1 MKIGLL
7 TVGTE
12 ILLGDTLNT
21 NLSSLGNILYNS
33 GFTLNSEIT
42 VSDNEADITEG
53 FKFLESKNE
62 VIIIC
67 GGLGPTEDDI
77 TKEVISKYLNLEL
90 ILDNEH
96 VAWMEDRWKSRG
108 LKMPE
113 TNIKQALVPDGSI
126 KLNNTKGTAPGLHL
140 EINNKKNVFIL
151 PGPPNEFIPLV
162 SDELIPFLENNYKD
176 NKRDYK
182 FILFYNQA
190 ESFLA
195 SEINKFKP
203 KDIDIAYLAS
213 KGIIKLRYDKN
224 SLSKQDCE
232 KFLMDIK
239 ENFSDDI
246 LAYENVDISSI
257 LFDLLKS
264 NNLTITTVESIT
276 GGLIASKLTQ
286 NPGISNNY
294 ISGDIVYTSLSK
306 SKLLNVDLDIDDWE
320 ELSIELC
327 FASLKKY
334 ESNISISILG
344 EAGPITSS
352 QYPIGKIFIAIS
364 NSEKTQ
370 VTEHKLNG
378 NRSEIIERASNKAIW
393 ELIKFIKSL
402 Y

>member
-33 GFTLNSEIT
+33 GFTLSKEIT
-42 VSDNEADITEG
+42 VTDDEAEITDG
-53 FKFLESKNE
+53 FKFLESIND

-90 ILDNEH
+90 ILDNDH
-96 VAWMEDRWKSRG
+96 VSWMEDRWKSRG

-113 TNIKQALVPDGSI
+113 TNIKQALVPDGSK
-126 KLNNTKGTAPGLHL
+126 KLTNTKGTAPGLHL
-140 EINNKKNVFIL
+140 KIDNKNIFVL

-162 SDELIPFLENNYKD
+162 KDEVVPFLENTHKV
-176 NKRDYK
+176 NKKDYK

-190 ESFLA
+190 ESYLA
-195 SEINKFKP
+195 SEVNKFKP
-203 KDIDIAYLAS
+203 KGIDIAYLAS

-224 SLSKQDCE
+224 SLSKQDYE
-232 KFLMDIK
+232 KFLIDIK
-239 ENFSDDI
+239 DNFSDDI
-246 LAYENVDISSI
+246 LTYENVDISAI

-264 NNLTITTVESIT
+264 NNLTISTVESIT

-286 NPGISNNY
+286 NPGISKNY
-294 ISGDIVYTSLSK
+294 ISGDIVYTPISK
-306 SKLLNVDLDIDDWE
+306 SKLLNSDLDTEDWE
-320 ELSIELC
+320 ELRIELC
-327 FASLKKY
+327 FASLNKY
-334 ESNISISILG
+334 ETNISISILG

-364 NSEKTQ
+364 NNDKTQ

-393 ELIKFIKSL
+393 ELIKFIKTL
-402 Y
+402 

>member
-21 NLSSLGNILYNS
+21 NLSRLGKILYNS
-33 GFTLNSEIT
+33 GFSLHTELT
-42 VSDNEADITEG
+42 VSDNEPEIING
-53 FKFLESKNE
+53 FKYLENKNDL
-62 VIIIC
+62 IIIS

-77 TKEVISKYLNLEL
+77 TKEVISKYFNLEL
-90 ILDNEH
+90 VLDTKH
-96 VAWMEDRWKSRG
+96 VNWMEQRWKSRG

-113 TNIKQALVPDGSI
+113 TNIKQAFVPQGSK
-126 KLNNTKGTAPGLHL
+126 KLINSKGTAPGLHL
-140 EINNKKNVFIL
+140 DTKNKNIFIL

-162 SDELIPFLENNYKD
+162 NDELIPFLKQSIKGKKKEYE
-176 NKRDYK
+176 

-190 ESFLA
+190 ESHLA
-195 SEINKFKP
+195 NEINKFKP

-213 KGIIKLRYDKN
+213 KGVIKLRYDKN
-224 SLSKQDCE
+224 SISKDEQNN
-232 KFLMDIK
+232 FLLNIK
-239 ENFSDDI
+239 NCFNEDI
-246 LAYENVDISSI
+246 LAYENVDISKI
-257 LFDLLKS
+257 LFDLLKI
-264 NNLTITTVESIT
+264 NDLTISTVESIT
-276 GGLIASKLTQ
+276 GGLIASKLTK
-286 NPGISNNY
+286 NPGISNNF
-294 ISGDIVYTSLSK
+294 ISGDIVYTSLAK
-306 SKLLNVDLDIDDWE
+306 SKLLNFDLDTDDWE

-334 ESNISISILG
+334 DPSISISILG

-352 QYPIGKIFIAIS
+352 QYPVGKIFIAIS
-364 NSEKTQ
+364 NNDKTQ

>member
-21 NLSSLGNILYNS
+21 NLSNLGNILYNS
-33 GFTLNSEIT
+33 GFTLSTELT
-42 VSDNEADITEG
+42 VSDNKTEITEG
-53 FKFLESKNE
+53 YKYLESKNN
-62 VIIIC
+62 VIIVC

-77 TKEVISKYLNLEL
+77 TKEVIAEYLNLEL

-96 VAWMEDRWKSRG
+96 VSWMKERWKFRG

-113 TNIKQALVPDGSI
+113 TNIKQALVPDGAK
-126 KLNNTKGTAPGLHL
+126 KLTNTKGTAPGLHL
-140 EINNKKNVFIL
+140 KIDNKNIFVL

-162 SDELIPFLENNYKD
+162 KDEVVPFLKTTKKG
-176 NKRDYK
+176 NKKEYK

-190 ESFLA
+190 ESYLA
-195 SEINKFKP
+195 SEVNKFKP
-203 KDIDIAYLAS
+203 KDIDIAYLAN

-224 SLSKQDCE
+224 SLSKQDYE
-232 KFLMDIK
+232 KFIIDIK
-239 ENFSDDI
+239 NNFSDDI

-257 LFDLLKS
+257 LFELLKDNS
-264 NNLTITTVESIT
+264 LTISTVESIT

-294 ISGDIVYTSLSK
+294 ISGDIVYTPISK
-306 SKLLNVDLDIDDWE
+306 SKLLNSEQSTEDWE

-334 ESNISISILG
+334 DSNISISILG
-344 EAGPITSS
+344 EAGPLTSS

-364 NSEKTQ
+364 NNDKTQ

-378 NRSEIIERASNKAIW
+378 NRSEIIEKASNKAIW

>member
-33 GFTLNSEIT
+33 GYNLNTELT
-42 VSDNEADITEG
+42 VSDNEEEIIGG
-53 FKFLESKNE
+53 FKYLENKNDL
-62 VIIIC
+62 VIIC

-77 TKEVISKYLNLEL
+77 TKEVISKYLNLKL
-90 ILDNEH
+90 ILDSKH
-96 VAWMEDRWKSRG
+96 VSYMEERWSSRG
-108 LKMPE
+108 LKMPDI
-113 TNIKQALVPDGSI
+113 NIKQALVPYGAK
-126 KLNNTKGTAPGLHL
+126 KLTNTKGTAPGLHI
-140 EINNKKNVFIL
+140 EIDNKNVFIL
-151 PGPPNEFIPLV
+151 PGPPNEFIPIV
-162 SDELIPFLENNYKD
+162 NDELVPFLEVKYKG
-176 NKRDYK
+176 NKRDYR

-190 ESFLA
+190 ESHLA

-224 SLSKQDCE
+224 SISKQDHE
-232 KFLMDIK
+232 KFLLDIK
-239 ENFSDDI
+239 ECFNEDI
-246 LAYENVDISSI
+246 LAYENIHISSI
-257 LFDLLKS
+257 LFDLLKT

-294 ISGDIVYTSLSK
+294 LSGDIVYSSLAK
-306 SKLLNVDLDIDDWE
+306 SKLLNVDLDTEDWE

-334 ESNISISILG
+334 GSNISISILG

-352 QYPIGKIFIAIS
+352 QYPIGKIFICIS
-364 NSEKTQ
+364 NIEKTQ

-378 NRSEIIERASNKAIW
+378 NRTEIIERASNKSIW

>member
-33 GFTLNSEIT
+33 GYNLNTELT
-42 VSDNEADITEG
+42 VSDNEEEIIGG
-53 FKFLESKNE
+53 FKYLESKNDL
-62 VIIIC
+62 VIIC

-77 TKEVISKYLNLEL
+77 TKEVISKYLNLKL
-90 ILDNEH
+90 ILDSKH
-96 VAWMEDRWKSRG
+96 VSYMEERWSSRG
-108 LKMPE
+108 LKMPDI
-113 TNIKQALVPDGSI
+113 NIKQALVPYGAK
-126 KLNNTKGTAPGLHL
+126 KLTNTKGTAPGLHI
-140 EINNKKNVFIL
+140 EIDNKNVFIL
-151 PGPPNEFIPLV
+151 PGPPNEFIPIV
-162 SDELIPFLENNYKD
+162 KDELVPFLEVKYKG
-176 NKRDYK
+176 NKRDYR

-190 ESFLA
+190 ESHLA

-224 SLSKQDCE
+224 SISKQDHE
-232 KFLMDIK
+232 KFLLDIK
-239 ENFSDDI
+239 ECFNEDI
-246 LAYENVDISSI
+246 LAYENIHISSI
-257 LFDLLKS
+257 LFDLLKT

-294 ISGDIVYTSLSK
+294 LSGDIVYSSLAK
-306 SKLLNVDLDIDDWE
+306 SKLLNVDLDTEDWE

-334 ESNISISILG
+334 GSNISISILG

-352 QYPIGKIFIAIS
+352 QYPIGKIFICIS
-364 NSEKTQ
+364 NIEKTQ

-378 NRSEIIERASNKAIW
+378 NRTEIIERASNKSIW

>member
-21 NLSSLGNILYNS
+21 NLSNLGNILYNS
-33 GFTLNSEIT
+33 GFTLSTELT
-42 VSDNEADITEG
+42 VSDNKTEITEG
-53 FKFLESKNE
+53 YKYLESKNN
-62 VIIIC
+62 VIIVC

-77 TKEVISKYLNLEL
+77 TKEVIAEYLNLEL

-96 VAWMEDRWKSRG
+96 VSWMEERWKFRG

-113 TNIKQALVPDGSI
+113 TNIKQALVPDGAK
-126 KLNNTKGTAPGLHL
+126 KLTNTKGTAPGLHL
-140 EINNKKNVFIL
+140 KIDNKNIFVL

-162 SDELIPFLENNYKD
+162 KDEVVPFLKTTKKG
-176 NKRDYK
+176 NKKEYK

-190 ESFLA
+190 ESYLA
-195 SEINKFKP
+195 SEVNKFKP
-203 KDIDIAYLAS
+203 KDIDIAYLAN

-224 SLSKQDCE
+224 SLSKQDYE
-232 KFLMDIK
+232 KFIIDIK
-239 ENFSDDI
+239 NNFSDDI

-257 LFDLLKS
+257 LFELLKDNS
-264 NNLTITTVESIT
+264 LTISTVESIT

-294 ISGDIVYTSLSK
+294 ISGDIVYTPISK
-306 SKLLNVDLDIDDWE
+306 SKLLNSDQSTEDWE

-334 ESNISISILG
+334 DSNISISILG
-344 EAGPITSS
+344 EAGPLTSS

-364 NSEKTQ
+364 NNDKTQ

-378 NRSEIIERASNKAIW
+378 NRSEIIEKASNKAIW

>member
-21 NLSSLGNILYNS
+21 NLSNLGNILYNS
-33 GFTLNSEIT
+33 GFTLSTELT
-42 VSDNEADITEG
+42 VSDNKTEITEG
-53 FKFLESKNE
+53 YKYLESKNN
-62 VIIIC
+62 VIIVC

-77 TKEVISKYLNLEL
+77 TKEVIAEYLNLEL

-96 VAWMEDRWKSRG
+96 VSWMEERWKFRG

-113 TNIKQALVPDGSI
+113 TNIKQALVPDGAK
-126 KLNNTKGTAPGLHL
+126 KLTNTKGTAPGLHL
-140 EINNKKNVFIL
+140 KIDNKNIFVL

-162 SDELIPFLENNYKD
+162 KDEVVPFLKTTQKG
-176 NKRDYK
+176 NKKEYK

-190 ESFLA
+190 ESYLA
-195 SEINKFKP
+195 SEVNKFKP
-203 KDIDIAYLAS
+203 KDIDIAYLAN

-224 SLSKQDCE
+224 SLSKQDYE
-232 KFLMDIK
+232 KFIIDIK
-239 ENFSDDI
+239 NNFSDDI

-257 LFDLLKS
+257 LFELLKDNS
-264 NNLTITTVESIT
+264 LTISTVESIT

-294 ISGDIVYTSLSK
+294 ISGDIVYTPISK
-306 SKLLNVDLDIDDWE
+306 SKLLNSDQSTEDWE

-334 ESNISISILG
+334 DSNISISILG
-344 EAGPITSS
+344 EAGPLTSS

-364 NSEKTQ
+364 NNDKTQ

-378 NRSEIIERASNKAIW
+378 NRSEIIEKASNKAIW

>member
-33 GFTLNSEIT
+33 GFTLSKEIT
-42 VSDNEADITEG
+42 VTDDEAEITDG
-53 FKFLESKNE
+53 FKFLESIND

-90 ILDNEH
+90 ILDNDH
-96 VAWMEDRWKSRG
+96 VSWMEDRWKSRG

-113 TNIKQALVPDGSI
+113 TNIKQALVPDGSK
-126 KLNNTKGTAPGLHL
+126 KLTNTKGTAPGLHL
-140 EINNKKNVFIL
+140 KIDNKNIFVL

-162 SDELIPFLENNYKD
+162 KDEVVPFLENTHKV
-176 NKRDYK
+176 NKKDYK

-190 ESFLA
+190 ESYLA
-195 SEINKFKP
+195 SEVNKFKP
-203 KDIDIAYLAS
+203 KGIDIAYLAS

-224 SLSKQDCE
+224 SLSKQDYE
-232 KFLMDIK
+232 KFLIDIK
-239 ENFSDDI
+239 DNFSDDI
-246 LAYENVDISSI
+246 LTYENVDISAI

-264 NNLTITTVESIT
+264 NNLTISTVESIT

-286 NPGISNNY
+286 NPGISKNY
-294 ISGDIVYTSLSK
+294 ISGDIVYTPISK
-306 SKLLNVDLDIDDWE
+306 SKLLNSDLDTEDWE

-327 FASLKKY
+327 FASLNKY
-334 ESNISISILG
+334 ETNISISILG

-364 NSEKTQ
+364 NNDKTQ

-393 ELIKFIKSL
+393 ELIKFIKTL
-402 Y
+402 

>member
-21 NLSSLGNILYNS
+21 NLSNLGNILYNS
-33 GFTLNSEIT
+33 GFTLSTELT
-42 VSDNEADITEG
+42 VSDNKTEITEG
-53 FKFLESKNE
+53 YKYLESKNN
-62 VIIIC
+62 VIIVC

-77 TKEVISKYLNLEL
+77 TKEVIAEYLNLEL

-96 VAWMEDRWKSRG
+96 VSWMEERWKFRG

-113 TNIKQALVPDGSI
+113 INIKQALVPDGAK
-126 KLNNTKGTAPGLHL
+126 KLTNTKGTAPGLHL
-140 EINNKKNVFIL
+140 KIDNKNIFVL

-162 SDELIPFLENNYKD
+162 KDEVVPFLKTTKKG
-176 NKRDYK
+176 NKKEYK

-190 ESFLA
+190 ESYLA
-195 SEINKFKP
+195 SEVNKFKP
-203 KDIDIAYLAS
+203 KDIDIAYLAN

-224 SLSKQDCE
+224 SLSKQDYE
-232 KFLMDIK
+232 KFIIDIK
-239 ENFSDDI
+239 NNFSDDI

-257 LFDLLKS
+257 LFELLKDNS
-264 NNLTITTVESIT
+264 LTISTVESIT

-294 ISGDIVYTSLSK
+294 ISGDIVYTPISK
-306 SKLLNVDLDIDDWE
+306 SKLLNSDQSTEDWE

-334 ESNISISILG
+334 DSNISISILG
-344 EAGPITSS
+344 EAGPLTSS

-364 NSEKTQ
+364 NNDKTQ

-378 NRSEIIERASNKAIW
+378 NRSEIIEKASNKAIW

>member
-21 NLSSLGNILYNS
+21 NLSSLGKILYNS
-33 GFTLNSEIT
+33 GYSLSTELT
-42 VSDNEADITEG
+42 VSDNEEDIIDG
-53 FKFLESKNE
+53 FKYLENKNDL
-62 VIIIC
+62 IILC

-77 TKEVISKYLNLEL
+77 TKEVISKYLNLKL
-90 ILDNEH
+90 ILDNRH
-96 VAWMEDRWKSRG
+96 VSWMEERWNSRG

-113 TNIKQALVPDGSI
+113 TNIKQALVPDGAK
-126 KLNNTKGTAPGLHL
+126 KLINTKGTAPGLHL
-140 EINNKKNVFIL
+140 EINNKNVFIL
-151 PGPPNEFIPLV
+151 PGPPNEFIPIIK
-162 SDELIPFLENNYKD
+162 DELIPFLENKYKG

-190 ESFLA
+190 ESYLA
-195 SEINKFKP
+195 NEINKFKP
-203 KDIDIAYLAS
+203 KEIDIAYLAS

-224 SLSKQDCE
+224 SISKEEHD
-232 KFLMDIK
+232 KFLIDIK
-239 ENFSDDI
+239 DNFYDDI
-246 LAYENVDISSI
+246 LAYENVEISSI
-257 LFDLLKS
+257 LFDLLKT
-264 NNLTITTVESIT
+264 NKLTITTVESIT

-286 NPGISNNY
+286 NPGISKNY
-294 ISGDIVYTSLSK
+294 ISGDIVYSALAK
-306 SKLLNVDLDIDDWE
+306 SKLLDVDLKTENWE

-334 ESNISISILG
+334 DSNISLSILG

-352 QYPIGKIFIAIS
+352 QYPIGKIIIGIS
-364 NSEKTQ
+364 NKEKTQ

-378 NRSEIIERASNKAIW
+378 NRTEIIERASNKAIW

>member
-21 NLSSLGNILYNS
+21 NLSSLGKILYNS
-33 GFTLNSEIT
+33 GYSLNTELT
-42 VSDNEADITEG
+42 VSDNEEEIIDG
-53 FKFLESKNE
+53 FKYLENKNDL
-62 VIIIC
+62 IIIC

-77 TKEVISKYLNLEL
+77 TKEVISKYLNIKL
-90 ILDNEH
+90 ILDNKH
-96 VAWMEDRWKSRG
+96 VSWMEERWNSRG

-113 TNIKQALVPDGSI
+113 TNIKQALVPDGAK
-126 KLNNTKGTAPGLHL
+126 KLINTKGTAPGLHL
-140 EINNKKNVFIL
+140 EINNKNVFIL
-151 PGPPNEFIPLV
+151 PGPPNEFIPIIK
-162 SDELIPFLENNYKD
+162 DELIPFLENKYKG

-190 ESFLA
+190 ESYLA
-195 SEINKFKP
+195 NEINKFKP
-203 KDIDIAYLAS
+203 KEIDIAYLAS

-224 SLSKQDCE
+224 SISKEEHD
-232 KFLMDIK
+232 KFLIDIK
-239 ENFSDDI
+239 DNFYDDI
-246 LAYENVDISSI
+246 LAYENVEISSI
-257 LFDLLKS
+257 LFDLLKT
-264 NNLTITTVESIT
+264 NKLTITTVESIT

-286 NPGISNNY
+286 NPGISKNY
-294 ISGDIVYTSLSK
+294 ISGDIVYSALAK
-306 SKLLNVDLDIDDWE
+306 SKLLDVDLKTEDWE

-334 ESNISISILG
+334 DSNISLSILG

-352 QYPIGKIFIAIS
+352 QYPIGKIIIGIS
-364 NSEKTQ
+364 NKEKTQ

-378 NRSEIIERASNKAIW
+378 NRTEIIERASNKAIW

>member
-33 GFTLNSEIT
+33 GYNLNTELT
-42 VSDNEADITEG
+42 VSDNEEEIIGG
-53 FKFLESKNE
+53 FKYLENKNDL
-62 VIIIC
+62 VIIC

-77 TKEVISKYLNLEL
+77 TKEVISKYLNLKL
-90 ILDNEH
+90 ILDSKH
-96 VAWMEDRWKSRG
+96 VSYMEERWSSRG
-108 LKMPE
+108 LKMPDI
-113 TNIKQALVPDGSI
+113 NIKQALVPYGAK
-126 KLNNTKGTAPGLHL
+126 KLTNTKGTAPGLHI
-140 EINNKKNVFIL
+140 EIDNKNVFIL
-151 PGPPNEFIPLV
+151 PGPPNEFIPIV
-162 SDELIPFLENNYKD
+162 NDELVPFLEVKYKG
-176 NKRDYK
+176 NKRDYR

-190 ESFLA
+190 ESHLA

-224 SLSKQDCE
+224 SISKQDHE
-232 KFLMDIK
+232 KFLLDIK
-239 ENFSDDI
+239 ECFNEDI
-246 LAYENVDISSI
+246 LAYENIHISSI
-257 LFDLLKS
+257 LFDLLKT

-294 ISGDIVYTSLSK
+294 LSGDIVYSSLAK
-306 SKLLNVDLDIDDWE
+306 SKLLNVDLDTEDWE

-334 ESNISISILG
+334 GSNISISILG

-352 QYPIGKIFIAIS
+352 QYPIGKIFICIS
-364 NSEKTQ
+364 NIEKTQ

-378 NRSEIIERASNKAIW
+378 NRTEIIERASNKAIW

>member
-33 GFTLNSEIT
+33 GFTLSTELT
-42 VSDNEADITEG
+42 VSDDEVEITDG
-53 FKFLESKNE
+53 FKYVESKND

-90 ILDNEH
+90 ILDNKH
-96 VAWMEDRWKSRG
+96 VSWMEERWKSRG
-108 LKMPE
+108 LIMPE
-113 TNIKQALVPDGSI
+113 TNIKQALIPDGFK
-126 KLNNTKGTAPGLHL
+126 KLINTKGTAPGLHL
-140 EINNKKNVFIL
+140 ETDDKNVFIL

-162 SDELIPFLENNYKD
+162 RDEVVSFLESTYKG
-176 NKRDYK
+176 NTKDYQ

-190 ESFLA
+190 ESHLA

-203 KDIDIAYLAS
+203 KDIDLAYLAS

-224 SLSKQDCE
+224 SLSKQDYE
-232 KFLMDIK
+232 KFLIDIK
-239 ENFSDDI
+239 NNFGDDI
-246 LAYENVDISSI
+246 LAFENVDISSI
-257 LFDLLKS
+257 LFELLKS
-264 NNLTITTVESIT
+264 NNLKITTVESIT
-276 GGLIASKLTQ
+276 GGSIASKLTQ
-286 NPGISNNY
+286 NSGISNNF
-294 ISGDIVYTSLSK
+294 ISGDIVYTSLAK
-306 SKLLNVDLDIDDWE
+306 SKLLNVDLDTDDWE

-334 ESNISISILG
+334 DSNISISILG

-352 QYPIGKIFIAIS
+352 QYPVGKIFIAIT
-364 NSEKTQ
+364 NNDKTQ

>member
-33 GFTLNSEIT
+33 GFTLSTELT
-42 VSDNEADITEG
+42 VSDDEADITDG
-53 FKFLESKNE
+53 FKFLENKND
-62 VIIIC
+62 VIIIS

-96 VAWMEDRWKSRG
+96 ITWMEDRWKSRG

-113 TNIKQALVPDGSI
+113 TNIKQALVPDGST
-126 KLNNTKGTAPGLHL
+126 KLINTKGTAPGLHL
-140 EINNKKNVFIL
+140 EIDNKNVFIL
-151 PGPPNEFIPLV
+151 PGPPNEFTPLV
-162 SDELIPFLENNYKD
+162 RDELVPFLENNYEN

-190 ESFLA
+190 ESHLA

-224 SLSKQDCE
+224 SLSKQE
-232 KFLMDIK
+232 YENFLMDIK
-239 ENFSDDI
+239 EKFNDDI
-246 LAYENVDISSI
+246 LAFENVDISSV

-264 NNLTITTVESIT
+264 NSLTITTVESIT

-294 ISGDIVYTSLSK
+294 ISGDIVYSSLSK

-334 ESNISISILG
+334 EANISISILG

-352 QYPIGKIFIAIS
+352 KYQIGKIFIAIS
-364 NSEKTQ
+364 NNEKTQ

-378 NRSEIIERASNKAIW
+378 SRNEIIERASNKAIW

>member
-21 NLSSLGNILYNS
+21 NLSRLGNILYNS
-33 GFTLNSEIT
+33 GFSLHTELT
-42 VSDNEADITEG
+42 VSDNEQEIING
-53 FKFLESKNE
+53 FKYIENKNDLI
-62 VIIIC
+62 VIS

-90 ILDNEH
+90 VLDTKH
-96 VAWMEDRWKSRG
+96 VDWMKERWNSRG

-113 TNIKQALVPDGSI
+113 TNIKQAFVPQGSK
-126 KLNNTKGTAPGLHL
+126 KLKNTKGTAPGLH
-140 EINNKKNVFIL
+140 IDTKNKNIFIL

-162 SDELIPFLENNYKD
+162 NDELIPFLKQSIKGKKKEYE
-176 NKRDYK
+176 

-190 ESFLA
+190 ESHLA
-195 SEINKFKP
+195 NEINKFKP

-213 KGIIKLRYDKN
+213 KGVIKLRYDKN
-224 SLSKQDCE
+224 SISTDE
-232 KFLMDIK
+232 HNNFLLNIK
-239 ENFSDDI
+239 NCFNGDI
-246 LAYENVDISSI
+246 LAYENVDISKI
-257 LFDLLKS
+257 LFDLLKI
-264 NNLTITTVESIT
+264 NDLTISTVESIT

-286 NPGISNNY
+286 NPGISNNF
-294 ISGDIVYTSLSK
+294 ISGDIVYTSLAK
-306 SKLLNVDLDIDDWE
+306 SKLLNFDLDTDDWE

-334 ESNISISILG
+334 DPSISISILG

-352 QYPIGKIFIAIS
+352 QYPVGKIFIAIS
-364 NSEKTQ
+364 NNDKTQ

>member
-21 NLSSLGNILYNS
+21 NLSSLGKILYNS
-33 GFTLNSEIT
+33 GYSLNTELT
-42 VSDNEADITEG
+42 VSDNEEEIIGG
-53 FKFLESKNE
+53 FKYLENKNDL
-62 VIIIC
+62 IIIC

-77 TKEVISKYLNLEL
+77 TKEVISKYLNFKL
-90 ILDNEH
+90 ILDNKH
-96 VAWMEDRWKSRG
+96 VSWMEERWNSRG

-113 TNIKQALVPDGSI
+113 TNIKQALVPDGAN
-126 KLNNTKGTAPGLHL
+126 KLTNTKGTAPGLHL
-140 EINNKKNVFIL
+140 EINNKNIFIL
-151 PGPPNEFIPLV
+151 PGPPNEFIPIV
-162 SDELIPFLENNYKD
+162 KDELIPFLENKYKG

-190 ESFLA
+190 ESHLA
-195 SEINKFKP
+195 NEINKFKP
-203 KDIDIAYLAS
+203 KVIDIAYLAS

-224 SLSKQDCE
+224 SLSKEEHD
-232 KFLMDIK
+232 KFLIDIR
-239 ENFSDDI
+239 ESFNDDI

-257 LFDLLKS
+257 LFDLLKTNS
-264 NNLTITTVESIT
+264 LTITTVESIT

-286 NPGISNNY
+286 NSGISNNF
-294 ISGDIVYTSLSK
+294 ISGDIVYTSLAK
-306 SKLLNVDLDIDDWE
+306 SKLLNVDLDTDDWE
-320 ELSIELC
+320 ELSVELC

-334 ESNISISILG
+334 DANISISILG
-344 EAGPITSS
+344 EAGPITTS
-352 QYPIGKIFIAIS
+352 QYPIGKIFICIS
-364 NSEKTQ
+364 NTEKTQ

-378 NRSEIIERASNKAIW
+378 NRNEIIERASNKAMW

>member
-7 TVGTE
+7 SVGTE

-33 GFTLNSEIT
+33 GFTLSTELAVSDDEDEIT
-42 VSDNEADITEG
+42 DG
-53 FKFLESKNE
+53 FKYLESKND

-77 TKEVISKYLNLEL
+77 TKEVISKYFNLDL
-90 ILDNEH
+90 VLDKEH
-96 VAWMEDRWKSRG
+96 ISWMENRWKSRG

-113 TNIKQALVPDGSI
+113 TNIKQAQLPNGSK
-126 KLNNTKGTAPGLHL
+126 KLINTKGTAPGLHL
-140 EINNKKNVFIL
+140 EIDNKNIFIL

-162 SDELIPFLENNYKD
+162 RDEVLTFLENTYKGSE
-176 NKRDYK
+176 REYE

-190 ESFLA
+190 ESHLA

-203 KDIDIAYLAS
+203 KNIDIAYLAS
-213 KGIIKLRYDKN
+213 KGIIKLRYDKK
-224 SLSKQDCE
+224 SLSKQDYD
-232 KFLMDIK
+232 KFLIDIK
-239 ENFSDDI
+239 EKFNDDI

-257 LFDLLKS
+257 LFDVLKS
-264 NNLTITTVESIT
+264 NSLTISTVESIT
-276 GGLIASKLTQ
+276 GGQIAAKLTQ
-286 NPGISNNY
+286 NAGISSNY
-294 ISGDIVYTSLSK
+294 IAGDIVYTSLAK
-306 SKLLNVDLDIDDWE
+306 SKLLNVDLDTDDWE

-334 ESNISISILG
+334 SSNISLSILG

-352 QYPIGKIFIAIS
+352 KHPIGKIFIAIS

-370 VTEHKLNG
+370 ITEHKLNG

>member
-21 NLSSLGNILYNS
+21 NLSSLGKILYNS
-33 GFTLNSEIT
+33 GYSLSTELT
-42 VSDNEADITEG
+42 VSDNEEDIIDG
-53 FKFLESKNE
+53 FKYLENKNDL
-62 VIIIC
+62 IILC

-77 TKEVISKYLNLEL
+77 TKEVISKYLNLKL
-90 ILDNEH
+90 ILDNRH
-96 VAWMEDRWKSRG
+96 VSWMEERWNSRG

-113 TNIKQALVPDGSI
+113 TNIKQALVPDGAK
-126 KLNNTKGTAPGLHL
+126 KLINTKGTAPGLHL
-140 EINNKKNVFIL
+140 EINNKNVFIL
-151 PGPPNEFIPLV
+151 PGPPNEFIPIIK
-162 SDELIPFLENNYKD
+162 DELIPFLENKYKG
-176 NKRDYK
+176 NNRDYK

-190 ESFLA
+190 ESYLA
-195 SEINKFKP
+195 NEINKFKP
-203 KDIDIAYLAS
+203 KEIDIAYLAS

-224 SLSKQDCE
+224 SISKEEHD
-232 KFLMDIK
+232 KFLIDIK
-239 ENFSDDI
+239 DNFYDDI
-246 LAYENVDISSI
+246 LAYENVEISSI
-257 LFDLLKS
+257 LFDLLKT
-264 NNLTITTVESIT
+264 NKLTITTVESIT

-286 NPGISNNY
+286 NPGISKNY
-294 ISGDIVYTSLSK
+294 ISGDIVYSALAK
-306 SKLLNVDLDIDDWE
+306 SKLLDVDLKTEDWE

-334 ESNISISILG
+334 DSNISLSILG

-352 QYPIGKIFIAIS
+352 QYPIGKIIIGIS
-364 NSEKTQ
+364 NKEKTQ

-378 NRSEIIERASNKAIW
+378 NRTEIIERASNKAIW

>member
-21 NLSSLGNILYNS
+21 NLSNLGNILYNS
-33 GFTLNSEIT
+33 GFTLSTELT
-42 VSDNEADITEG
+42 VSDNKTEITEG
-53 FKFLESKNE
+53 YKYLESKNN
-62 VIIIC
+62 VIIVC

-77 TKEVISKYLNLEL
+77 TKEVIAEYLNLEL

-96 VAWMEDRWKSRG
+96 VSWMEERWKFRG

-113 TNIKQALVPDGSI
+113 TNIKQALVPDGAK
-126 KLNNTKGTAPGLHL
+126 KLTNTKGTAPGLHL
-140 EINNKKNVFIL
+140 KIDNKNIFVL

-162 SDELIPFLENNYKD
+162 KDEVVPFLENTYKG
-176 NKRDYK
+176 NKKEYK

-190 ESFLA
+190 ESYLA
-195 SEINKFKP
+195 SKVNKFKP

-213 KGIIKLRYDKN
+213 KGIIKLRYDRN
-224 SLSKQDCE
+224 SLSKQDYE
-232 KFLMDIK
+232 KFLIDIND
-239 ENFSDDI
+239 NFTDDI

-264 NNLTITTVESIT
+264 NNLTISTVESIT

-286 NPGISNNY
+286 NPGISKNY
-294 ISGDIVYTSLSK
+294 ISGDIVYTPISK
-306 SKLLNVDLDIDDWE
+306 SKLLNSDLDTEDWE

-327 FASLKKY
+327 FASLNKY
-334 ESNISISILG
+334 KSNISISILG

-364 NSEKTQ
+364 NNDKTQ

-402 Y
+402 

>member
-33 GFTLNSEIT
+33 GFTLSKEIT
-42 VSDNEADITEG
+42 VTDDEAEITDG
-53 FKFLESKNE
+53 FKFLESKND

-90 ILDNEH
+90 ILDNDH
-96 VAWMEDRWKSRG
+96 VSWMEDRWKSRG

-113 TNIKQALVPDGSI
+113 TNIKQALVPDGSK
-126 KLNNTKGTAPGLHL
+126 KLTNTKGTAPGLHL
-140 EINNKKNVFIL
+140 KIDNKNIFVL

-162 SDELIPFLENNYKD
+162 EDEVVPFLENTHKG
-176 NKRDYK
+176 NKKDYK

-190 ESFLA
+190 ESYLA

-203 KDIDIAYLAS
+203 KVIDIAYLAS
-213 KGIIKLRYDKN
+213 KGIIKLRYDRN
-224 SLSKQDCE
+224 SLSKQDYE
-232 KFLMDIK
+232 KFLIDIK
-239 ENFSDDI
+239 DNFTDDI

-264 NNLTITTVESIT
+264 NSLTISTVESIT

-286 NPGISNNY
+286 NPGISKNY
-294 ISGDIVYTSLSK
+294 ISGDIVYTPISK
-306 SKLLNVDLDIDDWE
+306 SKLLNSDLDTEDWE

-327 FASLKKY
+327 FASLNKY
-334 ESNISISILG
+334 KSNISMSILG

-364 NSEKTQ
+364 NNDKTQ

-402 Y
+402 

>member
-42 VSDNEADITEG
+42 VSDDEADITEG
-53 FKFLESKNE
+53 FKYLERKND

-96 VAWMEDRWKSRG
+96 VTWMEDRWKSRG

-113 TNIKQALVPDGSI
+113 TNIKQAFVPDGSI
-126 KLNNTKGTAPGLHL
+126 KLINTKGTAPGLHI
-140 EINNKKNVFIL
+140 EIDNKNVFIL
-151 PGPPNEFIPLV
+151 PGPPNEFTPLV
-162 SDELIPFLENNYKD
+162 RDELVPFLKNNYED

-190 ESFLA
+190 ESHLA

-224 SLSKQDCE
+224 SLSKQDYQ

-294 ISGDIVYTSLSK
+294 ISGDIVYSSLSK
-306 SKLLNVDLDIDDWE
+306 SKLLNVDLDTDDWE

-334 ESNISISILG
+334 EANISISILG

-352 QYPIGKIFIAIS
+352 EYPIGKIFIAIS
-364 NSEKTQ
+364 NNEKTQ

-378 NRSEIIERASNKAIW
+378 SRSEIIERASNKAIW

>member
-21 NLSSLGNILYNS
+21 NLSNLGNILYNS
-33 GFTLNSEIT
+33 GFTLSTELT
-42 VSDNEADITEG
+42 VSDNKTEITEG
-53 FKFLESKNE
+53 YKYLESKNN
-62 VIIIC
+62 VIIVC

-77 TKEVISKYLNLEL
+77 TKEVIAEYLNLEL

-96 VAWMEDRWKSRG
+96 VSWMEERWKFRG

-113 TNIKQALVPDGSI
+113 INIKQALVPDGAK
-126 KLNNTKGTAPGLHL
+126 KLTNTKGTAPGLHL
-140 EINNKKNVFIL
+140 KIDNKNIFVL

-162 SDELIPFLENNYKD
+162 KDEVVPFLKNTHKG
-176 NKRDYK
+176 NKKEYK

-190 ESFLA
+190 ESYLA
-195 SEINKFKP
+195 SEVNKFKP
-203 KDIDIAYLAS
+203 KDIDIAYLAN

-224 SLSKQDCE
+224 SLSNQDYE
-232 KFLMDIK
+232 KFIIDIK
-239 ENFSDDI
+239 NNFSDDI

-257 LFDLLKS
+257 LFELLKDNS
-264 NNLTITTVESIT
+264 LTISTVESIT

-294 ISGDIVYTSLSK
+294 ISGDIVYTPISK
-306 SKLLNVDLDIDDWE
+306 SKLLNSDQSTEDWE

-334 ESNISISILG
+334 DSNISISILG
-344 EAGPITSS
+344 EAGPLTSS

-364 NSEKTQ
+364 NNDKTQ

-378 NRSEIIERASNKAIW
+378 NRSEIIEKASNKAIW

>member
-33 GFTLNSEIT
+33 GFTLSKEIT
-42 VSDNEADITEG
+42 VTDDEAEITDG
-53 FKFLESKNE
+53 FKFLESKND

-90 ILDNEH
+90 ILDNDH
-96 VAWMEDRWKSRG
+96 VSWMEDRWKSRG

-113 TNIKQALVPDGSI
+113 TNIKQALVPDGSK
-126 KLNNTKGTAPGLHL
+126 KLTNTKGTAPGLHL
-140 EINNKKNVFIL
+140 KIDNKNIFVL

-162 SDELIPFLENNYKD
+162 KDEVVPFLENTHKG
-176 NKRDYK
+176 NKKDYK

-190 ESFLA
+190 ESYLA

-203 KDIDIAYLAS
+203 KVIDIAYLAS
-213 KGIIKLRYDKN
+213 KGIIKLRYDRN
-224 SLSKQDCE
+224 SLSKQDYE
-232 KFLMDIK
+232 KFLIDIK
-239 ENFSDDI
+239 DNFTDDI

-264 NNLTITTVESIT
+264 NNLTISTVESIT

-286 NPGISNNY
+286 NPGISKNY
-294 ISGDIVYTSLSK
+294 ISGDIVYTPISK
-306 SKLLNVDLDIDDWE
+306 SKLLNSDLDTEDWE

-327 FASLKKY
+327 FASLNKY
-334 ESNISISILG
+334 KSNISISILG

-364 NSEKTQ
+364 NNDKTQ

-378 NRSEIIERASNKAIW
+378 NRIEIIEKASNKAIW

>member
-21 NLSSLGNILYNS
+21 NLSNLGNILYNS
-33 GFTLNSEIT
+33 GFTLSTELT
-42 VSDNEADITEG
+42 VSDNKTEITEG
-53 FKFLESKNE
+53 YKYLESKNN
-62 VIIIC
+62 VIIVC

-77 TKEVISKYLNLEL
+77 TKEVIAEYLNLEL

-96 VAWMEDRWKSRG
+96 VSLMEERWKFRG

-113 TNIKQALVPDGSI
+113 TNIKQALVPDGAK
-126 KLNNTKGTAPGLHL
+126 KLTNTKGTAPGLHL
-140 EINNKKNVFIL
+140 KIGNKNIFVL

-162 SDELIPFLENNYKD
+162 KDEVVPFLKTTQKG
-176 NKRDYK
+176 NKKEYK

-190 ESFLA
+190 ESYLA
-195 SEINKFKP
+195 SEVNKFKP
-203 KDIDIAYLAS
+203 KDIDIAYLAN

-224 SLSKQDCE
+224 SLSNQDYE
-232 KFLMDIK
+232 KFIIDIK
-239 ENFSDDI
+239 NNFSDDI

-257 LFDLLKS
+257 LFELLKDNS
-264 NNLTITTVESIT
+264 LTISTVESIT

-294 ISGDIVYTSLSK
+294 ISGDIVYTPISK
-306 SKLLNVDLDIDDWE
+306 SKLLNSDQSTEDWE

-334 ESNISISILG
+334 DSNISISILG
-344 EAGPITSS
+344 EAGPLTSS

-364 NSEKTQ
+364 NNDKTQ

-378 NRSEIIERASNKAIW
+378 NRSEIIEKASNKAIW

-402 Y
+402 

>member
-7 TVGTE
+7 TIGTE

-33 GFTLNSEIT
+33 GFSLSIELT
-42 VSDNEADITEG
+42 VSDNEEEIIGG
-53 FKFLESKNE
+53 FKYLERKNDL
-62 VIIIC
+62 VIIC

-90 ILDNEH
+90 ILDSKH
-96 VAWMEDRWKSRG
+96 VSWMEERWNSRG

-113 TNIKQALVPDGSI
+113 TNIKQALVPDGAK
-126 KLNNTKGTAPGLHL
+126 KLTNTKGTAPGLHI
-140 EINNKKNVFIL
+140 EIDNKDVFIL
-151 PGPPNEFIPLV
+151 PGPPNEFISIV
-162 SDELIPFLENNYKD
+162 KDELIPFLEDKYKG
-176 NKRDYK
+176 NKKDYR
-182 FILFYNQA
+182 FILFSNQS
-190 ESFLA
+190 ESYLA

-224 SLSKQDCE
+224 SLSKRDHE
-232 KFLMDIK
+232 KFLKDIK
-239 ENFSDDI
+239 ESFNEDI
-246 LAYENVDISSI
+246 LAYENVSISSI
-257 LFDLLKS
+257 LFNLLKKY
-264 NNLTITTVESIT
+264 NLTITTVESIT

-286 NPGISNNY
+286 NSGISNNFL
-294 ISGDIVYTSLSK
+294 SGDIVYTSVSK
-306 SKLLNVDLDIDDWE
+306 SKLLNVDLDTDDWE

-334 ESNISISILG
+334 GSNISISILG
-344 EAGPITSS
+344 EAGPVTSS
-352 QYPIGKIFIAIS
+352 QYPIGKIFICIS
-364 NSEKTQ
+364 NKEKTQ

-378 NRSEIIERASNKAIW
+378 NRTEIIERASNKSIW